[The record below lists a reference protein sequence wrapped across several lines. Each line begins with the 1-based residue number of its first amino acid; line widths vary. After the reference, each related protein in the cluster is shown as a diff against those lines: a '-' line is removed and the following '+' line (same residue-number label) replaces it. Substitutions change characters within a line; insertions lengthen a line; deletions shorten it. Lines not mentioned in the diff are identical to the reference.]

1 MSSII
6 TSALHRLGVVQQ
18 LRTLWRRDIEKAG
31 LRAATRAEKSA
42 AAQRA
47 IEETHKAVAR
57 EQRMQAQQL
66 GDTAATV
73 RAVAAQVVEL
83 EEQYRRL
90 HERAKALEEALG
102 RNRQEGAQLE
112 ALRAAADNGTLAQHV
127 AAAIAAAP
135 LHDDPAPMLVVER
148 LFPDDIFAALLAAIP
163 PAEAFIV
170 KDRTK
175 ADYRTRRPRTAVPD
189 LAAATWSYLDE
200 DLIPRTMV
208 PAIAARFRRYIDKYY
223 RELLGDEI
231 GAAVATLP
239 LEATDARLM
248 LRRPGYHLDPH
259 LDPKRVLL
267 TGLLYFPRPGDSEEH
282 GTSFYRVDGQV
293 VRDHATTYYPVAAGH
308 RCELVRSVPFR
319 PNTAVVF
326 FNTAAHGADL
336 PATLPKGVERYALQF
351 YVGPPVGGLRDML
364 RRLPESEQRAWQGL
378 LE

>member
-18 LRTLWRRDIEKAG
+18 LRALWRRDIEKAG

-47 IEETHKAVAR
+47 VEEAHKAVAR
-57 EQRMQAQQL
+57 EQRMQAEQL

-73 RAVAAQVVEL
+73 RAVAARVGEL

-102 RNRQEGAQLE
+102 RNRQEGAQLQ

-135 LHDDPAPMLVVER
+135 LHDDPAPML
-148 LFPDDIFAALLAAIP
+148 P

-208 PAIAARFRRYIDKYY
+208 PAIAARFRRYIDRYY

-231 GAAVATLP
+231 GAAVAALP